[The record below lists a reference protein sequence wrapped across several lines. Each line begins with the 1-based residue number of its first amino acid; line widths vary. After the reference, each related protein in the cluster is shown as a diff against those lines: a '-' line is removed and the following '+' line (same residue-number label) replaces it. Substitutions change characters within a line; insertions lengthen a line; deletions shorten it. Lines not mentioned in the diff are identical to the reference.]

1 MANEIGAFMAGPHLK
16 LQPNTNGQIITDSGV
31 TFGGSEQGLKL
42 HAGYTGSGVY
52 RGTAVVST
60 TGNTAT
66 VIKAIAVPSG
76 YGISVRAQV
85 LGFQDDASDAS
96 TYTLIGAA
104 TNAAGT
110 TAMKGTA
117 LYQVVES
124 NASCDCTITANDTDD
139 TVEIKVT
146 GITAENYAW
155 ICEYQYMLVKTSA

>member
-1 MANEIGAFMAGPHLK
+1 MAHEIGAFMAGPHLK
-16 LQPNTNGQIITDSGV
+16 LQPGTNGQIITDTGV
-31 TFGGSEQGLKL
+31 SFGGGEQLLKN

-52 RGTAVVST
+52 RGTAAVST
-60 TGNTAT
+60 TNNTAT
-66 VIKAIAVPSG
+66 VIKAIAVPLG
-76 YGISVRAQV
+76 YGISVRARV
-85 LGFQDDASDAS
+85 LGFQDDGTDAS

-104 TNAAGT
+104 TNNAGT

-155 ICEYQYMLVKTSA
+155 ICEYQYLLVKTSA

>member
-1 MANEIGAFMAGPHLK
+1 MASEIGAFMAGPHLK
-16 LQPNTNGQIITDSGV
+16 LAPNTNGQIITDSGV

-66 VIKAIAVPSG
+66 VIKAIAVPLG
-76 YGISVRAQV
+76 YAISVRAQV
-85 LGFQDDASDAS
+85 LGFQDDGTDAS

-104 TNAAGT
+104 TNNAAT
-110 TAMKGTA
+110 VAMKGTA

-155 ICEYQYMLVKTSA
+155 VCEYQYLLVKTSA

>member
-16 LQPNTNGQIITDSGV
+16 LQPGTNGQIITDTGV
-31 TFGGSEQGLKL
+31 SFGGAEQGLKL
-42 HAGYTGSGVY
+42 HAGYTNSGAF
-52 RGTAVVST
+52 RGTAAVST
-60 TGNTAT
+60 TNNTAT

-76 YGISVRAQV
+76 YAISVRAQV
-85 LGFQDDASDAS
+85 LGMQDDYTDAS

-104 TNAAGT
+104 TNNAGT

-155 ICEYQYMLVKTSA
+155 ICEYQYLLVKTSA